1 MAAKRNDELSELL
14 IEAGFSNTYNS
25 LWLAPD
31 TEAMEVKEMPDA
43 ETPVI
48 FNIQQTGYYR

>member
-1 MAAKRNDELSELL
+1 MSYLL
-14 IEAGFSNTYNS
+14 IEAGFTNTYNS

>member
-1 MAAKRNDELSELL
+1 MVKSGKLSDIL